1 MYRDH
6 FNLKDL
12 PFSIAP
18 NPRYL
23 YLTHQHQE
31 ALAHLVYGLNSAGGV
46 ILLTGEVGT
55 GKTTISRKL
64 LEDIPDNI
72 VIAWIVNP
80 RLSVEELLAAIC
92 DELTLNYPKGNSSIK
107 IFTDLISTYLIFA
120 HGLGHNV
127 VLMIDEAQN
136 LSPEVLE
143 QLRLLTNLETSER
156 KLLQIVLLGQ
166 PELKTMLERS
176 DLRQL
181 AQRITARY
189 HLHPLS
195 KQETGGYI
203 RHRLGVAGCSRPIFT
218 ARAIKLIYRL
228 SHGTPRLINLICD
241 RAMLGVY
248 SANTAMVHP
257 KHVRQAGIEV
267 LGDAGIQ
274 KHSPMQTIMIP
285 VTIALLLTA
294 TCIFATGAWH
304 KLIHN
309 EVAQQPEQ
317 VVATQSIPALDTQAV
332 PTAIAAD
339 NSTDQETLPL
349 SAPEPTEK
357 AISETELIQTAQ
369 PALIKEASLETPPIQ
384 QPEMTPSTDTDA
396 TKTSPPIE
404 TTVKPATKE
413 SLVTPTATDKDKP
426 ITPTPATIWD
436 IIEQNGSNMAA
447 LQTLAEIWHGSII
460 STEGEPCQQLSDNR
474 LSCLKQHANIWLI
487 RKLDR
492 PVIFQIAG
500 NDGTNHYGVIRFVS
514 HGHATIQLNKQQ
526 WRIKLSELKQHLQ
539 DQVTVIWFKP
549 PGYQNDIQQG
559 DSGKAVEWL
568 ASQLDRIQGTMI
580 PPRQAHSMDDVML
593 ARLKDFQKSEGM
605 TADGIAG
612 ILTLMR
618 INERIGLDMPRLRDG
633 VKY

>member
-1 MYRDH
+1 MYREH
-6 FNLKDL
+6 FGLTEL

-92 DELTLNYPKGNSSIK
+92 DELSIGYPKDNRSIK
-107 IFTDLISTYLIFA
+107 IFTDLISDCLIYS

-143 QLRLLTNLETSER
+143 QLRLLTNLETNER

-166 PELKTMLERS
+166 PELKTMLERN

-189 HLHPLS
+189 HLHPLNR
-195 KQETGGYI
+195 QETGGYI
-203 RHRLGVAGCSRPIFT
+203 RHRLAVAGCDRPVFT
-218 ARAIKLIYRL
+218 ARAMKLIYRL
-228 SHGTPRLINLICD
+228 SHGTPRLINLLCD

-248 SANTAMVHP
+248 SVNAAMVHP
-257 KHVRQAGIEV
+257 KHVRQASIEV
-267 LGDAGIQ
+267 LGEAGVQ
-274 KHSPMQTIMIP
+274 KRSVMIP
-285 VTIALLLTA
+285 VAIALLLAA
-294 TCIFATGAWH
+294 TGIFATGTWKQLATDRLH
-304 KLIHN
+304 QHS
-309 EVAQQPEQ
+309 AQLL
-317 VVATQSIPALDTQAV
+317 ATLSPPALEAETPLPSVTSSNVAV
-332 PTAIAAD
+332 
-339 NSTDQETLPL
+339 QETRPD
-349 SAPEPTEK
+349 PV
-357 AISETELIQTAQ
+357 AQ
-369 PALIKEASLETPPIQ
+369 PAEKTMPEVVLLHTHQLKLTEKLTMEAPPIQ
-384 QPEMTPSTDTDA
+384 PSETVLPAMRDVTETRPA
-396 TKTSPPIE
+396 NEAVIEPIKKHKAITHPPVTAWDMIE
-404 TTVKPATKE
+404 K
-413 SLVTPTATDKDKP
+413 
-426 ITPTPATIWD
+426 
-436 IIEQNGSNMAA
+436 NGSKILAF
-447 LQTLAEIWHGSII
+447 QTLAKIWHNTVM
-460 STEGEPCQQLSDNR
+460 STAGEPCNQLSDNR

-487 RKLDR
+487 RAMNR
-492 PVIFQIAG
+492 PAIFQIPAK
-500 NDGTNHYGVIRFVS
+500 DGGSRYGVIRFIS
-514 HGHATIQLNKQQ
+514 LGHAVIQLGMQQ

-539 DQVTVIWFKP
+539 GRTSVSVIWFKP
-549 PGYQNDIQQG
+549 PGYQQKIQQG
-559 DSGKAVEWL
+559 DSGKTVEWL
-568 ASQLDRIQGTMI
+568 ARQLDRIQGTMI
-580 PPRQAHSMDDVML
+580 PARQTHNMDDVL
-593 ARLKDFQKSEGM
+593 TARLKDFQKSEHM

-618 INERIGLDMPRLRDG
+618 INEHIGLDIPRLRRG
-633 VKY
+633 AKH